1 MGRLVGHP
9 RVAMSLSLT
18 LLRTHPMQYIKF
30 YSLKAIQRGMLTG
43 KAPRPTYVPVPLP
56 PNVQP
61 MAALKAD
68 QDNARKAQ
76 Q

>member
-1 MGRLVGHP
+1 
-9 RVAMSLSLT
+9 
-18 LLRTHPMQYIKF
+18 MQYIKF

-61 MAALKAD
+61 IAAHKAA
-68 QDNARKAQ
+68 QEAARKAEQ
-76 Q
+76 

>member
-1 MGRLVGHP
+1 
-9 RVAMSLSLT
+9 
-18 LLRTHPMQYIKF
+18 MQYIKIT
-30 YSLKAIQRGMLTG
+30 SLKAIQRGMLTG
-43 KAPRPTYVPVPLP
+43 KAPRSTYVPVPLP

-61 MAALKAD
+61 IATLKAD

>member
-1 MGRLVGHP
+1 
-9 RVAMSLSLT
+9 
-18 LLRTHPMQYIKF
+18 MQYIKF

>member
-1 MGRLVGHP
+1 MGW
-9 RVAMSLSLT
+9 LSCCPIGWVCPTLT
-18 LLRTHPMQYIKF
+18 LFRIHPMQYIKF

-61 MAALKAD
+61 IAAHKAA
-68 QDNARKAQ
+68 QEAARKAEQ
-76 Q
+76 